1 MVHSVLPFPTRLLM
15 RILALLFIVAPLWL
29 TAKIAHAVV
38 VIAAEV
44 PPFVIHSQQGAPSG
58 MAVEVLE
65 EAARRL
71 GEPLVIEPMPLARAF
86 SQIRHRPDVLLLP
99 PVRSPRRESQFLWIA
114 PLLEEAFVLVSHRQH
129 HPAPLSI
136 KESPALTIGVMRG
149 SYGESLI
156 QPIASRRVEQVAKE
170 VNNARKLALGR
181 IQGWA
186 VAWNTA
192 RYTQQQAG
200 LPLADLVRGET
211 LRRTAIYL
219 AAYPDFSPKEAARWR
234 KTILAMQRD
243 GSLARI
249 IQQYD
254 YQAP

>member
-1 MVHSVLPFPTRLLM
+1 MRLLVS
-15 RILALLFIVAPLWL
+15 LFLVAPFWL
-29 TAKIAHAVV
+29 AAQTAQAVT

-44 PPFVIHSQQGAPSG
+44 PPYVIRSQQGAPSG
-58 MAVEVLE
+58 MAIEVLE

-71 GEPLVIEPMPLARAF
+71 HEPLTIELMPLARAL
-86 SQIRHRPDVLLLP
+86 SQARHRPDTLLLP
-99 PVRSPRRESQFLWIA
+99 PVRSPQREQQFLWVA
-114 PLLEEAFVLVSHRQH
+114 PLLEEAFVLASHRDH
-129 HPAPLSI
+129 HPAPLTRR
-136 KESPALTIGVMRG
+136 ELPTLALGVMRG
-149 SYGESLI
+149 SYGQSLS
-156 QPIASRRVEQVAKE
+156 QPLPKGREEAVTEEISNAS
-170 VNNARKLALGR
+170 KLAMGR

-211 LRRTAIYL
+211 LQRTAIYL
-219 AAYPDFSPKEAARWR
+219 AAHPDFSPSEAARWR
-234 KTILAMQRD
+234 QAIDIMRQD

-249 IQQYD
+249 LRQYD